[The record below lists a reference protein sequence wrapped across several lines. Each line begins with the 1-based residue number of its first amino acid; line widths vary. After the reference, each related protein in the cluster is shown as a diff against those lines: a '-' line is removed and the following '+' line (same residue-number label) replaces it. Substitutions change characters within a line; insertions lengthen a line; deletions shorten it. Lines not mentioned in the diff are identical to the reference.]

1 MLEFMHVVKQ
11 SRGMPQNVIAE
22 KALATLLEQAFRLI
36 HSSEHAEGLYPAQW
50 AALRFVTDSRGAVP
64 TASRLARFQG
74 MSLGPVSRTVRTL
87 IDKGLL
93 KRVDA
98 GGRTEALALTHKGRV
113 LMERDPAQRISR
125 ALSSLDPAQREA
137 LAQALEA
144 VIRNLLVAAIDPS
157 AKDIKKAVSSD
168 RLPA

>member
-1 MLEFMHVVKQ
+1 MHAVNQ
-11 SRGMPQNVIAE
+11 SCGMPQKVIAE
-22 KALATLLEQAFRLI
+22 KALATLLEQAFRLT

-50 AALRFVTDSRGAVP
+50 TALRFVANSRGAPP

-93 KRVDA
+93 KRVDV
-98 GGRTEALALTHKGRV
+98 GGRTETLALTHTGRL

-125 ALSSLDPAQREA
+125 AMSSLEPTQREA
-137 LAQALEA
+137 LAQALES
-144 VIRNLLVAAIDPS
+144 VIRNLLVAPTGSSGNESES
-157 AKDIKKAVSSD
+157 ANSTD
-168 RLPA
+168 RLQD